1 MMNIQSLLKFLRIVA
16 VLEAF
21 SWIALLI
28 AMYYKW
34 VLNITTYMNLIGRL
48 HGFMFIGF
56 VVLVVVVGLQ
66 MKWRKREIAWSL
78 LSSLPPCGT
87 IIADYAIFK
96 KYVK

>member
-34 VLNITTYMNLIGRL
+34 VLDITTYMNLIGRL

>member
-34 VLNITTYMNLIGRL
+34 VLDITTYMNLIGRL
-48 HGFMFIGF
+48 HGFMFMGF

-87 IIADYAIFK
+87 ILADYAIFK

>member
-1 MMNIQSLLKFLRIVA
+1 MNIQSLLKFLRIVA

-21 SWIALLI
+21 SWIALLV

-34 VLNITTYMNLIGRL
+34 VLDITTYMNIIGRL

-56 VVLVVVVGLQ
+56 VVLVIVVGFQ